1 MSSFNIIVPSD
12 TNKDLYKENTSS
24 NFKVRL
30 NQPIELDPRGNWE
43 AALVQLQ
50 VPANLKRLEYD
61 IAVEIYSPVI
71 MEDKRK
77 FEKKTTVNEFL
88 KDLNSL
94 LKKLKFTMMKS
105 GDKVFEFDVCLKT
118 YYREFLNPPVFVFD
132 FIGKCNH
139 EAIKNVMFMDD
150 SQIEAGHLG
159 EDSLPIKLKISND
172 VSTLLQTG
180 DRIISPWPALRKFN
194 FDRSMFDPP
203 GNETLYLPLDDHGV
217 RMTDCYHDVNYYVY
231 FYQHTFMSKP
241 RAVYIPKATEQGV
254 VGLFQESLKRVL
266 DFSETVD
273 ITKPIHASTVNFS
286 VSSSDPYR
294 SRLNIALAVKKTP
307 GHYTIF
313 RNFNS
318 LLQIFICKELASV
331 LNMANS
337 SVWIYFPQWY
347 ESTMQQRLSA
357 EHRERL
363 EDGDQFNGMA
373 CVPATKKDVFS
384 TVEGKYDW
392 NFPRVRTVEANGDY
406 TRVHYVANF
415 KLSGREEF
423 RSGLGT
429 DSSSQHNQTRRYNK
443 LYDKDSYKIKVK
455 IPMLKTFHEDN
466 QVQKLDVHCNN
477 LLYDPVLRSVTRPV
491 GGGGVKIVDT
501 DIRQLHYKKIV
512 GGLQRLQEF
521 QIQIKD
527 ERGRHVPFEDGYKS
541 VVTMNFKPTRTRE
554 LSHFSQTVTCQE
566 PYLLEEPI
574 HLKTTDRWEVALM
587 DMTLPKQWINV
598 KENEMVFHLG
608 DKKFYP
614 NPAILKSV
622 FDNER
627 FVIPKGY
634 YTSETLVAKMNEM
647 ASNPFTNNQ
656 FRFYIYP
663 NSKLFKVDITKEQE
677 RENMSITIT
686 SPLCKLLGWETE
698 KEFNTTAGW
707 QKPDDTDSWVT
718 DNVYS
723 FRNKKQ
729 VKIDVNRGFNIMY
742 VYLPGL
748 TEPVHVGHIMTDLLN
763 YTVPGLAEERRDSYF
778 VQFNSLSYVK
788 VKQQLHSLK
797 QIQVDIRNELG
808 ELIEFMPGQ
817 IKPTASLKFVKTN

>member
-50 VPANLKRLEYD
+50 VPANLKRLNYD

-77 FEKKTTVNEFL
+77 FEKKTTTNEFL

-94 LKKLKFTMMKS
+94 LKKLKFTMMRS
-105 GDKVFEFDVCLKT
+105 GNKVFEFDVCLKT

-132 FIGKCNH
+132 LIGKCNH

-150 SQIEAGHLG
+150 SQIEAGHIG

-180 DRIISPWPALRKFN
+180 DRVVSPWPALRKFN

-203 GNETLYLPLDDHGV
+203 GNETLYLPLDDRGV

-231 FYQHTFMSKP
+231 FYQLAGMPKP
-241 RAVYIPKATEQGV
+241 KAVYIPSSVEQGV

-266 DFSETVD
+266 HYSTTLDTR
-273 ITKPIHASTVNFS
+273 KKIHATEVNFT

-294 SRLNIALAVKKTP
+294 SILRIQLAVKKTP
-307 GHYTIF
+307 ARYTVF
-313 RNFNS
+313 NTYNS
-318 LLQIFICKELASV
+318 LLQIFLCEKLAAV
-331 LNMANS
+331 LNMANRA
-337 SVWIYFPQWY
+337 VWIYFPQWFEPTVRSKLSPVSY
-347 ESTMQQRLSA
+347 RRLD
-357 EHRERL
+357 
-363 EDGDQFNGMA
+363 DGEQFDGMA
-373 CVPATKKDVFS
+373 CVPAEKKDVFS
-384 TVEGKYDW
+384 TVEGKLDE
-392 NFPRVRTVEANGDY
+392 NFPLTRTTNNPNY
-406 TRVHYVANF
+406 TQNLYMESF
-415 KLSGREEF
+415 KLTGREEF
-423 RSGLGT
+423 RAGLGT
-429 DSSSQHNQTRRYNK
+429 DSSSEQNQTRYNK
-443 LYDKDSYKIKVK
+443 LYDKENYKIKVK
-455 IPMLKTFHEDN
+455 IPMLKTFHEEN

-512 GGLQRLQEF
+512 GGLQKLQEF

-554 LSHFSQTVTCQE
+554 LSHFSQTVNCQE

-598 KENEMVFHLG
+598 KENEMVFYLG

-622 FDNER
+622 FNNQR

-698 KEFNTTAGW
+698 KEFNMTAGW

-729 VKIDVNRGFNIMY
+729 VKIDANRGFNIMY

-817 IKPTASLKFVKTN
+817 IKPTANELKWRN